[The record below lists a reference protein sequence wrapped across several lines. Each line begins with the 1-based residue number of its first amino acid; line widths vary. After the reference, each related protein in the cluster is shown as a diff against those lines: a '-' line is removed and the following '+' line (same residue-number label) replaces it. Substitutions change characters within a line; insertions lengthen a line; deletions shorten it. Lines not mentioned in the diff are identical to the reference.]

1 MMNNYKVSV
10 IIPSY
15 NTEKYV
21 EETFESIKNQ
31 TFNFEDL
38 EIIFID
44 DKSTDGS
51 VDILKRYG
59 DEYDNVFVY
68 TSPEGKKG
76 PGISR
81 NLGITK
87 ATADYI
93 IFLDAND
100 VMFPEYVERFY
111 AEITENG
118 VDLVKSSY
126 CVDVGEFTFPVT
138 QDLGRV
144 EVSPDDFSVLMD
156 FNYLEPWATIYRREY
171 LIEENI
177 RFIEKFNIH
186 ESFLFAV
193 ETIVKAKNGII
204 ILDDFQCQIWRI
216 RDDGLHNRTLT
227 EQDLE
232 YTMHCISEMLLMVA
246 NENQPLSCIRKL
258 TDFILSL
265 WSFDLVTSKEP
276 MEIINGFTFA
286 TGFKIGPESISDA
299 FS

>member
-1 MMNNYKVSV
+1 MNNYKVSI

-15 NTEKYV
+15 NTEEFV

-51 VDILKRYG
+51 TDIIKGYG
-59 DEYDNVFVY
+59 EEYDNVFVY

-76 PGISR
+76 PGTSR
-81 NLGITK
+81 NLGISK
-87 ATADYI
+87 ATSDYI
-93 IFLDAND
+93 IFLDAD
-100 VMFPEYVERFY
+100 DIMVPEYVERVY
-111 AEITENG
+111 KEISEND
-118 VDLVKSSY
+118 VDLVKSSFFLNMG
-126 CVDVGEFTFPVT
+126 DVTFPVT
-138 QDLGRV
+138 QDFGRV
-144 EVSPDDFSVLMD
+144 EVSHDDIGILID
-156 FNYLEPWATIYRREY
+156 FNYLEPWATIYRRDY

-177 RFIEKFNIH
+177 RFIERFNIH

-193 ETIVKAKNGII
+193 ETIAKAKNGII
-204 ILDDFQCQIWRI
+204 LLDDFQCQIWRI
-216 RDDGLHNRTLT
+216 RDDGLHNRTIA

-232 YTMHCISEMLLMVA
+232 YTMQCISEMLLLVA

-258 TDFILSL
+258 TEFILSL
-265 WSFDLVTSKEP
+265 WSFDLITSQEP
-276 MEIINGFTFA
+276 MEVINGFTFA
-286 TGFKIGPESISDA
+286 KGFKVDPQAISDA

>member
-1 MMNNYKVSV
+1 MNNYKVSV

-51 VDILKRYG
+51 VDILKGYE

-81 NLGITK
+81 NFGITK
-87 ATADYI
+87 ATADYV
-93 IFLDAND
+93 IFLDADD
-100 VMFPEYVERFY
+100 VMFPEYVERVY

-144 EVSPDDFSVLMD
+144 EVSPDDFTVLMD

-193 ETIVKAKNGII
+193 ETIAKAKNGII

-286 TGFKIGPESISDA
+286 TGFKIDPESISDA